1 MNQDN
6 ADMQCIPDVDLHIA
20 WAITHGTPLGQR
32 QQNQLLDCLVTFQM
46 QRVNCKNWVVKV
58 KNMPYAR
65 TNAGRLK
72 SEMIWIDPPIQEQQA
87 VLIRQVPLKQDI
99 GDLTY
104 THVPDEHGPTLEQ
117 ALLIIQTGQHLIL
130 AEL

>member
-1 MNQDN
+1 
-6 ADMQCIPDVDLHIA
+6 MQCIPDVDLHIA

-46 QRVNCKNWVVKV
+46 QRVNCKSWVVKV
-58 KNMPYAR
+58 KNVPYSR

-72 SEMIWIDPPIQEQQA
+72 SEMIWTDPPIQEQQA
-87 VLIRQVPLKQDI
+87 VLNRQVPLKQDI